1 MQLVTVVANKIL
13 DRDHNPRGFRV
24 GGGGGGGS
32 YQESFHYIRV
42 CAAPWSKPLTFY
54 IPFLTEKVPL
64 L

>member
-1 MQLVTVVANKIL
+1 MQLVTAIANKIL
-13 DRDHNPRGFRV
+13 DRDHNPRGFR
-24 GGGGGGGS
+24 GGS
-32 YQESFHYIRV
+32 YQERFHYIRV